1 MIQGKTRPATFFLQ
15 PIIDRKILP
24 DQGQAAT
31 QGVRGLLGRESF
43 QTAVAD
49 AIVLAEV
56 TVDGLQTV
64 VGLAHDEV
72 RLLALGV
79 ALPTNNPLMSK
90 SCFDIVDGGATG
102 TTVLVRRSCP
112 VSTRAMAVSLVLS
125 SSARSQ
131 LKSSPPCW

>member
-1 MIQGKTRPATFFLQ
+1 MIQGKTRSATFFLQ
-15 PIIDRKILP
+15 QIIDRKILP

-64 VGLAHDEV
+64 VGLAPT
-72 RLLALGV
+72 RCGS
-79 ALPTNNPLMSK
+79 LP
-90 SCFDIVDGGATG
+90 
-102 TTVLVRRSCP
+102 
-112 VSTRAMAVSLVLS
+112 
-125 SSARSQ
+125 SA
-131 LKSSPPCW
+131 